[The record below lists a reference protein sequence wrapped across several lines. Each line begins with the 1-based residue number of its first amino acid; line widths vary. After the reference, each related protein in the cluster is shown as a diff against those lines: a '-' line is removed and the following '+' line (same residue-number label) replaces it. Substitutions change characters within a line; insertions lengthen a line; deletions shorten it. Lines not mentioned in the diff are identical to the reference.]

1 MSYEFNLYWSKID
14 HEEAPYQKYDFSCN
28 FKVRIDSKV
37 PTPGPGVLKY
47 GESNG
52 DGLDPELECRKSK
65 FSDRGTLNSA
75 DSHYSFEKRCQMAL
89 KPLGNFTYIPEQTT
103 YEHSNIVASN
113 CKCGISYT

>member
-1 MSYEFNLYWSKID
+1 MIQKFNLYWSKID

-65 FSDRGTLNSA
+65 FSDRGTLNGQNR
-75 DSHYSFEKRCQMAL
+75 HR
-89 KPLGNFTYIPEQTT
+89 N
-103 YEHSNIVASN
+103 H
-113 CKCGISYT
+113 